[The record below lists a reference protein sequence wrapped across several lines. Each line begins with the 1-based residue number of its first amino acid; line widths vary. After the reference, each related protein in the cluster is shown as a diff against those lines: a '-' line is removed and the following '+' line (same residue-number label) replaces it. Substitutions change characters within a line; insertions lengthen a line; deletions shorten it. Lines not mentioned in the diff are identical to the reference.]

1 MIENKEFQNLLK
13 KYPDDIPVAI
23 AVAYNGVTSL
33 LYDVEVKGIKVDD
46 MKAVII
52 MNQDLNNE
60 YETLMNGAEVD
71 EEIYR
76 E

>member
-1 MIENKEFQNLLK
+1 MIENKEFQDILK

-23 AVAYNGVTSL
+23 AITYNDTTAF
-33 LYDVEVKGIKVDD
+33 LYNLEVKGIKVED